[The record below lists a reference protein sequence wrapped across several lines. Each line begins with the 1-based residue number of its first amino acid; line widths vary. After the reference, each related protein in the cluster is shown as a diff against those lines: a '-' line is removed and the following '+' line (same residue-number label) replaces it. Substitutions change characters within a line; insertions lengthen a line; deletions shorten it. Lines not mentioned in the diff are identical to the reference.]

1 MVPAPAAHAAGR
13 VRFPL
18 PLVSPPQSP
27 SRTTP
32 VPRRSRV
39 ANAVPHKQ
47 ASRGA
52 SPERYSESF
61 DSSGRLPQHSSRFS
75 KLFNL
80 GCVVSMGEYLA
91 RGTVGTS
98 PSAYGNGGQGW
109 KAVHGHLGF
118 CHTPMTRRG
127 RVRTVRPALGH
138 AVQGHR
144 RGRCSGRP
152 ETVRHTHCSERVG
165 MCQRLSSRRDNDVR
179 GGRVRTH
186 GHAGKACGTTSW
198 RATPRASPLQTL
210 SPLVALHNPTHGD
223 GTCRSS
229 RRTSGAAVSTPRPC

>member
-1 MVPAPAAHAAGR
+1 M
-13 VRFPL
+13 
-18 PLVSPPQSP
+18 
-27 SRTTP
+27 
-32 VPRRSRV
+32 
-39 ANAVPHKQ
+39 
-47 ASRGA
+47 
-52 SPERYSESF
+52 
-61 DSSGRLPQHSSRFS
+61 
-75 KLFNL
+75 
-80 GCVVSMGEYLA
+80 
-91 RGTVGTS
+91 
-98 PSAYGNGGQGW
+98 
-109 KAVHGHLGF
+109 
-118 CHTPMTRRG
+118 
-127 RVRTVRPALGH
+127 
-138 AVQGHR
+138 QGHR

-229 RRTSGAAVSTPRPC
+229 RRTSGAAVSTPRPLLPRQKAPGVQGHRTDTTWINARTWAQRPWAGAPCSAPRKMGRTGGTVLATSPWGSGWLGRVGLPVCPWYLRGGGFWDGPTRIVRVGSWGRKRGT